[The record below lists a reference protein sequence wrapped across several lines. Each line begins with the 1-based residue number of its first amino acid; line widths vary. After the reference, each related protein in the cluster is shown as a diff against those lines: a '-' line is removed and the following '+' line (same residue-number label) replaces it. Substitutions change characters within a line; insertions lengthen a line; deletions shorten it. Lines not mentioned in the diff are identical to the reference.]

1 MKSLTTHNLIQNYNN
16 FKDLRMNRLL
26 PLLML
31 FFSVSTFAATNPTI
45 VIDTSK
51 GNITLELYPEKAPK
65 TVANFLAYIQKDG
78 FKNMLFHRVIKDFM
92 IQGGGF
98 EKSGKRADTLPAVV
112 NESKNGLSNK
122 RGSIAMARTGNPH
135 SATRQFFINH
145 KDNPNLDASPNKW
158 GYAVFGKV
166 TTGIEVVDSI
176 ARVATGYQDKPNQNV
191 IINSIT
197 LVEAK

>member
-1 MKSLTTHNLIQNYNN
+1 MKQ
-16 FKDLRMNRLL
+16 LL
-26 PLLML
+26 S
-31 FFSVSTFAATNPTI
+31 FFILVLSFSAFAATNPSV

-51 GNITLELYPEKAPK
+51 GEIVIELYPQQAPK

-78 FKNMLFHRVIKDFM
+78 YKKTTFHRVINNFM

-98 EKSGKRADTLPAVV
+98 FESGKKVDVLPAIA

-122 RGSIAMARTGNPH
+122 RGTIAMARTDDPH

-145 KDNPNLDASPNKW
+145 KDNAFLNAQGSKW

-166 TTGIEVVDSI
+166 TSGMLIVDKI
-176 ARVATGYQDKPNQNV
+176 AAVKTKYADKPVQ
-191 IINSIT
+191 IITINSIT
-197 LVEAK
+197 ILENQVK